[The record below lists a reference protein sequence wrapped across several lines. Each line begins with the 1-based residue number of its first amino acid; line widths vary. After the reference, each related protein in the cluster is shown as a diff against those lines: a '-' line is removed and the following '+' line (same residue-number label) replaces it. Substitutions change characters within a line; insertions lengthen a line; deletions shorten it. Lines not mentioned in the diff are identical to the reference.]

1 MHPEP
6 ATGATAASMVAELG
20 TDAPVVA
27 WCAQTTP
34 CTSVFLP
41 VAVGAQLPDL
51 LTHGSGEPDPRS
63 AWWRLKALG
72 DAVMED
78 PAERTPVVQAVWHAW
93 ERELLAAV
101 AADRAAA
108 GRGIGSR
115 VERMLHR
122 CGTFLGQLATARPV
136 AHGG

>member
-1 MHPEP
+1 
-6 ATGATAASMVAELG
+6 MVAELG
-20 TDAPVVA
+20 QDAPVVA

-41 VAVGAQLPDL
+41 LAVGVELPPA
-51 LTHGSGEPDPRS
+51 LTFGSGEPDRRS
-63 AWWRLKALG
+63 AWWRMKALG
-72 DAVMED
+72 DAVMDD

-93 ERELLAAV
+93 ERELLEGV

-108 GRGIGSR
+108 GRAVGQR

-122 CGTFLGQLATARPV
+122 CGALLAQLATARPV